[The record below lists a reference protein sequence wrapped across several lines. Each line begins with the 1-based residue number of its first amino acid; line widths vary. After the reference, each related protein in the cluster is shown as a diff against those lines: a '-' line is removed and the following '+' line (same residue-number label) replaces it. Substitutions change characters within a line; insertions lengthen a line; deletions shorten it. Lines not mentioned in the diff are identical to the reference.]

1 MEEKCK
7 ERAKW
12 PNERKEG
19 FVVDYILYL
28 YRLPPAF
35 DWLQLR
41 AIEAI
46 GWGKAKNTGR
56 GAGAT
61 GATGATEEA

>member
-1 MEEKCK
+1 MAE
-7 ERAKW
+7 W
-12 PNERKEG
+12 PNERKEELWL
-19 FVVDYILYL
+19 IT
-28 YRLPPAF
+28 YRLPAAF

-56 GAGAT
+56 GAGAA
-61 GATGATEEA
+61 GATGATEGRRLTSH